1 MRYQS
6 ISNNWQLRG
15 ISEKMLLFERRR
27 WTLNRFWPSQ
37 HHFWYLVLCWQS
49 SYWFGIGESFI
60 RWNVLDPLCRLD
72 LYGHELGRSPFDLL
86 VGTWSITQVVI
97 EDYSAAILSIT
108 GSSSASRALLKRVII
123 SGSPPLSGWC
133 WTASDLWACLTFA
146 TLKRPVN
153 GKPRLWRAL
162 MASISGSRPSGHCSR
177 RWFDLPGLR
186 LAFEALDRLVVEA
199 PNPPAP
205 LSLLVTRLL
214 VTDWWDCNVPSQ
226 CLSAWQKRQK
236 QCHGHRRGMVTTSP
250 RGNRPMQWSQS
261 NRLGLSI
268 LQGMKDQPSKK
279 IIKSNWDH

>member
-1 MRYQS
+1 M
-6 ISNNWQLRG
+6 
-15 ISEKMLLFERRR
+15 ISEKIFITVYRR

-72 LYGHELGRSPFDLL
+72 LYGHEPGRSPFDLL
-86 VGTWSITQVVI
+86 VSTWSVTQVVS

-108 GSSSASRALLKRVII
+108 GSSSTSRAWLKRVII

-133 WTASDLWACLTFA
+133 WTASDLWACLTSA

-162 MASISGSRPSGHCSR
+162 MASMSGSRPSGHCSL
-177 RWFDLPGLR
+177 RWFDLRGLR
-186 LAFEALDRLVVEA
+186 LAFEALDRLVVAA

-205 LSLLVTRLL
+205 LSLLITRLL

-226 CLSAWQKRQK
+226 CLSASQIRQMQWPPSCLHQLSETAESGRNQSGSK
-236 QCHGHRRGMVTTSP
+236 QCQGHRRGMVITSP
-250 RGNRPMQWSQS
+250 RGSRTMQCSPS
-261 NRLGLSI
+261 HRLGLS
-268 LQGMKDQPSKK
+268 
-279 IIKSNWDH
+279 NF